1 MDIDI
6 IPFIF
11 KNYDEVLSLWQRCD
25 GIGLSDADSRQHI
38 RKYLERNPELSF
50 IAKGQG
56 RIVGAAL
63 CGHDGR
69 RGYLHHLAVLPEFRR
84 RGIGKRLADRCLRAL
99 QEAGIQKC
107 HLFVFKN
114 NDKGLQFWESIGWT
128 PRINL
133 SIVSANIDTKA

>member
-1 MDIDI
+1 MDIHI

-25 GIGLSDADSRQHI
+25 GIGLSDADSRQNI

-84 RGIGKRLADRCLRAL
+84 RGIGKKLADRCLRAL

-114 NDKGLQFWESIGWT
+114 NDKGLQFWKNIGWT
-128 PRINL
+128 PRRDL
-133 SIVSANIDTKA
+133 SIISTNIDPNA